1 MDSETE
7 IYAIQR
13 GKGRQARKT
22 PLQSHIAPVDTGFS
36 DDYGGSQGHLG
47 STFESKSASDDSSNK
62 DPAVIHED
70 RRDSKHDHHAV
81 LVPIKKGTE
90 LGYFSTMS
98 ATLYISQD
106 V

>member
-7 IYAIQR
+7 IYAIQPR
-13 GKGRQARKT
+13 KSRQARRI
-22 PLQSHIAPVDTGFS
+22 PLQSHIAPVDTGSS
-36 DDYGGSQGHLG
+36 DDYGGSHLG
-47 STFESKSASDDSSNK
+47 STFESKSASDDSSNR
-62 DPAVIHED
+62 DQVLIHED